1 MEKKNKRLLMVIAG
15 LFILNFL
22 LLSSGN
28 SSASTDFD
36 EKMFAIQD
44 TSSVKSVQIGDII
57 LRRAQN
63 NNLRAQDDQDQK
75 SGWNVDE
82 YPADPA
88 FVDHL
93 LNVMLR
99 VRVKKPVGTMTKGGV
114 PIRIEGYEPFQF
126 AWNETKTKTF
136 FIRNEQGYEVE
147 IPGFTDYLGG
157 IFELEEDQWRD
168 RLVYDGSW
176 RTIQKLTL
184 DYAADDQHDFSI
196 EFEQDFF
203 KIPGVQKID
212 TAVMMN
218 YLNQFEY
225 FQANERI
232 SEGRIPAMDSLY
244 RTEPLAELT
253 IDDINQ
259 KTPIK
264 FRIYP
269 RRPQDGFY
277 LLLDPTGQMIAV
289 DVQRTAEILLEKSDF
304 QYEK

>member
-28 SSASTDFD
+28 WSASTDFD

-57 LRRAQN
+57 LQRAQN
-63 NNLRAQDDQDQK
+63 DNLRAQDDKDQK
-75 SGWNVDE
+75 NGWNVGE
-82 YPADPA
+82 NKADPA

-126 AWNETKTKTF
+126 TWNETKTKTF
-136 FIRNEQGYEVE
+136 FIRDEQGYEVE

-196 EFEQDFF
+196 AFEQDFF
-203 KIPGVQKID
+203 KIPGIQKID
-212 TAVMMN
+212 TAAMMN

-232 SEGRIPAMDSLY
+232 SEGRIPAMDSLFH
-244 RTEPLAELT
+244 TAPLAELT

-259 KTPIK
+259 KTPITMII
-264 FRIYP
+264 FP
-269 RRPQDGFY
+269 RRPQDGFH

-289 DVQRTAEILLEKSDF
+289 DVQRTAQILMKKSDF
-304 QYEK
+304 QYEN

>member
-1 MEKKNKRLLMVIAG
+1 MEKKNKRLLVVIAG

-22 LLSSGN
+22 LLSRGN

-36 EKMFAIQD
+36 ERMFSIQD
-44 TSSVKSVQIGDII
+44 TSSISSVHIGDVI
-57 LRRAQN
+57 LRRAQ
-63 NNLRAQDDQDQK
+63 DDKQQRWK
-75 SGWNVDE
+75 VGE

-93 LNVMLR
+93 LNVLLR

-114 PIRIEGYEPFQF
+114 PIRIEGYEPFDL

-136 FIRNEQGYEVE
+136 FVRDEQGYEVE

-157 IFELEEDQWRD
+157 IFELEKDQWRD

-184 DYAADDQHDFSI
+184 DYAADDQNDFAI

-203 KIPGVQKID
+203 KISGVQEID

-232 SEGRIPAMDSLY
+232 SQGRIPAMDSLFQ
-244 RTEPLAELT
+244 TEPLAELT

-259 KTPIK
+259 KTPITMII
-264 FRIYP
+264 FP
-269 RRPQDGFY
+269 RRPQDGFH

-289 DVQRTAEILLEKSDF
+289 DVQRTAQILMKKSDF
-304 QYEK
+304 QYEN